1 MTSNLPEPATER
13 IRRTDHPDPGPRM
26 VSYFTH
32 GITLAYRTYGHG
44 PSVVIAFHG
53 FGRTGADF
61 EVLTKSLGEACTI
74 HAFDLHFH
82 GKSPSYPERAAT
94 PFTPHELAV
103 FFTAFLDSI
112 NTKKAT
118 VLGYSLGGRIAL
130 SLLTT
135 MPERF
140 ERLILVAPDGLK
152 TRPWYRALAATQM
165 GEWAYRRFVEH
176 PEKIHFI
183 IDGLRATR
191 LMSQKMHRFLKG
203 QTDSQAKRMLVR
215 DVWLS
220 FRSIEPDL
228 TEVAAIAT
236 EHSIP
241 LNMFFG
247 EFDSVIRPRFGKKL
261 HDLAPAVVSQENLP
275 FGHVLLVPELGKAL
289 AKLFP
294 NPVP

>member
-1 MTSNLPEPATER
+1 MKSS
-13 IRRTDHPDPGPRM
+13 ITDPIIVGIPDTDRPIPFPRM

-32 GITLAYRTYGHG
+32 GITLAYRTFGHG

-61 EVLTKSLGEACTI
+61 EALGPALGEACTI

-82 GKSPSYPERAAT
+82 GKSPSYPERSAK

-103 FFTAFLDSI
+103 FFTGFLDKI

-118 VLGYSLGGRIAL
+118 LLGYSLGGRIAL

-135 MPERF
+135 MPERT
-140 ERLILVAPDGLK
+140 ERLVLVAPDGLK
-152 TRPWYRALAATQM
+152 TRPWYRGLAATQL

-176 PEKIHFI
+176 PEKIHLI
-183 IDGLRATR
+183 VDGLRATR

-228 TEVAAIAT
+228 EEVAAIAT
-236 EHSIP
+236 ERGIP
-241 LNMFFG
+241 INMFFG
-247 EFDSVIRPRFGKKL
+247 QFDSVIRPRFGKKL
-261 HDLAPAVVSQENLP
+261 HDLAPEVVSQENLP

-289 AKLFP
+289 AELFP
-294 NPVP
+294 VPVI